1 MEIISLLERIDIV
14 NLLAMVSLFWIL
26 YGRLDRRFEQ
36 IEKRFDKID
45 ARFDKVDIRFDKL
58 EEKVTD
64 IDRRLCRMEGAFSQ
78 KECCMLK
85 HDGEMKKAG

>member
-1 MEIISLLERIDIV
+1 MEKLDIIL
-14 NLLAMVSLFWIL
+14 WIL
-26 YGRLDRRFEQ
+26 GAGFTITYGLMIIMWNSLNNRMDYLTNRV
-36 IEKRFDKID
+36 DKMD
-45 ARFDKVDIRFDKL
+45 D
-58 EEKVTD
+58 KVTD

>member
-1 MEIISLLERIDIV
+1 MEKIDIILWVLGAGFTATFGLMIVMWNSINHRIDK
-14 NLLAMVSLFWIL
+14 
-26 YGRLDRRFEQ
+26 LD
-36 IEKRFDKID
+36 D
-45 ARFDKVDIRFDKL
+45 
-58 EEKVTD
+58 KVTD

>member
-1 MEIISLLERIDIV
+1 MDVMPILQQIDIV
-14 NLLAMVSLFWIL
+14 NLLAMAGLLWVF
-26 YGRLDRRFEQ
+26 YNRLDKKFSA
-36 IEKRFDKID
+36 IDK
-45 ARFDKVDIRFDKL
+45 RFDKVDNRFDKL